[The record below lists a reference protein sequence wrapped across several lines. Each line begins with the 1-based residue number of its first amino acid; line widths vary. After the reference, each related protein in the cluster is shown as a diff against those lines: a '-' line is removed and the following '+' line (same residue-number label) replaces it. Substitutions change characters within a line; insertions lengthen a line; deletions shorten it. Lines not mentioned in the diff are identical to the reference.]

1 MNMTQEEPSVTVFRE
16 FLRIRTDHPT
26 PDYEGST
33 KFLVEKAKQYGLQ
46 CEVFRETGLPI
57 VIMKIEG
64 EDPTLPAVLL
74 NSHVDVVP
82 AVFDHWKVNPF
93 EAYKDEEGNIFARGT
108 QDMKCVTI
116 QFLEVAARFVK
127 SGKKFKRNLYLTF
140 VPGNYHVIFNH
151 NNNNNNN
158 NNLTFKLITTIFI
171 ISLDEEIGAGQGMEP
186 FVLTNKFKE
195 MNIGM
200 AIDEGLA
207 NPNDEFTV
215 FYGERAPWWVH
226 ITAEGNTGHGSRFIE
241 GTAVEKLLRTVN
253 KMLQFRQ
260 DQFNELHKGHHECG
274 KKLGDV
280 TTLNLT
286 VLKAGVGEGPF
297 PNYSYNVIPTTAEA
311 GFDIRIPPTV
321 NLEKFL
327 EQIREWTS
335 EEGLSFKFANYT
347 EKNELTD
354 LKNPD
359 LKWWTIFQESCSKM
373 GVKLIPE
380 IFPAATDSRFIR
392 NLGIPAFGFSPINN
406 TPILLHDHNE
416 FLNEKT
422 FLRGIDIYEGLIPN
436 LANMLLKEDFKRQLF

>member
-1 MNMTQEEPSVTVFRE
+1 MSGEENKSVTVFRE
-16 FLRIRTDHPT
+16 FLKIRTDHPK

-33 KFLVEKAKQYGLQ
+33 TFLVQKAKEYGLE
-46 CEVFRETGLPI
+46 CEVYRETGLPI

-64 EDPTLPAVLL
+64 SDPSLPSVLL

-82 AVFDHWKVNPF
+82 AVRECWNTEPF
-93 EAYKDEEGNIFARGT
+93 AAIKDENGNIFARGT
-108 QDMKCVTI
+108 QDMKCVCI

-127 SGKKFKRNLYLTF
+127 SGKKMKRNLYLTF
-140 VPGNYHVIFNH
+140 VP
-151 NNNNNNN
+151 
-158 NNLTFKLITTIFI
+158 
-171 ISLDEEIGAGQGMEP
+171 DEEIGAGQGMEP
-186 FVLTNKFKE
+186 FVETQKFRD
-195 MNIGM
+195 MNVGV

-207 NPNDEFTV
+207 SPTEEFTV

-226 ITAEGNTGHGSRFIE
+226 ITAVGNTGHGSRFIE
-241 GTAVEKLLRTVN
+241 NTAVEKLMRTIN
-253 KMLQFRQ
+253 KMLQFRH
-260 DQFNELHKGHHECG
+260 DQFTDLHKGHHECG

-297 PNYSYNVIPTTAEA
+297 PNYSYNVIPTKAEA

-321 NLEKFL
+321 NLEDFL
-327 EQIREWTS
+327 KQIREWTS
-335 EEGLSFKFANYT
+335 EEGLSFEFANYT
-347 EKNELTD
+347 AKNEMTGVTD
-354 LKNPD
+354 DNT
-359 LKWWTIFQESCSKM
+359 WWKTFKQSAENI
-373 GVKLIPE
+373 GIKLVPE

-422 FLRGIDIYEGLIPN
+422 FIRGLDIYEQILPN
-436 LANMLLKEDFKRQLF
+436 LVNL